1 MTFLMLALTLPT
13 SLVTQKSTLV
23 MIMKHEMTS
32 ILVSQLISQSVW
44 MMSFTDGDDLV
55 NANHSA
61 IEDV

>member
-1 MTFLMLALTLPT
+1 MTFLMLALTLPP
-13 SLVTQKSTLV
+13 SLVTQTSTLV

>member
-1 MTFLMLALTLPT
+1 
-13 SLVTQKSTLV
+13 
-23 MIMKHEMTS
+23 MIMKHEMRS
-32 ILVSQLISQSVW
+32 ILVSQLMSQNVW

>member
-1 MTFLMLALTLPT
+1 
-13 SLVTQKSTLV
+13 
-23 MIMKHEMTS
+23 MIMKHEMRS

-55 NANHSA
+55 NTNHSA